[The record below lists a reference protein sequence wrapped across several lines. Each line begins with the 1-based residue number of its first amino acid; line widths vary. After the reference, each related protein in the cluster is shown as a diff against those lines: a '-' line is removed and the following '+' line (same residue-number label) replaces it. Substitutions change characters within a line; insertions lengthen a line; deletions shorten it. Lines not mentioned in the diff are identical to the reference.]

1 MKTMHKIIRTIT
13 IVSLASAASFAHAQD
28 TNGISNSNADSS
40 VMSGPMPQELS
51 SRWGSPA
58 VNRSARPADPIPKV
72 TTRTEEA
79 KRFAAQEA
87 EWQRLS
93 TP

>member
-1 MKTMHKIIRTIT
+1 MKTIHKWMGAIAV
-13 IVSLASAASFAHAQD
+13 VSLASGTSFASAED
-28 TNGISNSNADSS
+28 TNGFSHPNADASATSS
-40 VMSGPMPQELS
+40 RAAESSS

-58 VNRSARPADPIPKV
+58 VDRSARPADPIPAA
-72 TTRTEEA
+72 TTRA
-79 KRFAAQEA
+79 DKSKRFAAEEA

>member
-1 MKTMHKIIRTIT
+1 MKTIHKIIGTIT

-28 TNGISNSNADSS
+28 TNSISNPNADSS
-40 VMSGPMPQELS
+40 AMSSPIAQELS

-79 KRFAAQEA
+79 KRFARQEA